1 MSDRTKLT
9 LMVNNGALTTR
20 MLRQPAR
27 RVNWRL
33 LIVLALILIAFLIG
47 VAL

>member
-20 MLRQPAR
+20 MIRQPAR

-33 LIVLALILIAFLIG
+33 IGVLVLIVAAFLIG
-47 VAL
+47 AAL